1 MSILKKNFETKALH
15 IIIESMKSAS
25 GACTHRNILISIL
38 QVCLY
43 FYFAFLLKRLM
54 VRIFLPHFL
63 TPQKVALKIIYSDF
77 RLVEI
82 LCEKYR

>member
-38 QVCLY
+38 QVCLV
-43 FYFAFLLKRLM
+43 FLFCLCTKKINGAN
-54 VRIFLPHFL
+54 IF
-63 TPQKVALKIIYSDF
+63 TPVSHPSKSGIKNH
-77 RLVEI
+77 I
-82 LCEKYR
+82 LRFSSCRNTL